1 MAPAPSA
8 RREPGLPAHRREAIA
23 GGKAATKRKVGSS
36 GLDPDVLL
44 DRPGHLSGERLITGP
59 SYPSVPDAC
68 AVGQNSRQ
76 PKERLEGESDRT
88 PHVLACAYRSLAHV
102 QRSSR
107 RLQSRMA
114 GLVDTMGLIR
124 PGVPAGANYE
134 NRLPSAQQDIDDK
147 CEH

>member
-1 MAPAPSA
+1 M
-8 RREPGLPAHRREAIA
+8 
-23 GGKAATKRKVGSS
+23 GSP

-59 SYPSVPDAC
+59 SYPSVPDAF
-68 AVGQNSRQ
+68 AVGQNSSQ

-88 PHVLACAYRSLAHV
+88 PHVLACAYGSLAHV

-107 RLQSRMA
+107 RFQSMA

-124 PGVPAGANYE
+124 PSVPADANPSLCCSTYARGKLDVSAGTVATNAAGR
-134 NRLPSAQQDIDDK
+134 NRGIARTY
-147 CEH
+147 